1 MQLAFNAREYSLLP
15 YLETLVKDIHFQQNG
30 CRDHHVVVLRP
41 EFCISRLKIHRSETK
56 SGKRKFKRMLI
67 FLFVEEGKL
76 FIKKSSFEEFHLVFL
91 TAEHMVCFESDND
104 EGHPQHTTYST
115 REGRSATQLMLF

>member
-1 MQLAFNAREYSLLP
+1 M
-15 YLETLVKDIHFQQNG
+15 
-30 CRDHHVVVLRP
+30 VVLRP
-41 EFCISRLKIHRSETK
+41 EFYISRLKIHCSKTK
-56 SGKRKFKRMLI
+56 NGKRKFKRILI

-76 FIKKSSFEEFHLVFL
+76 FIKKSSFEEFNLVFL

-115 REGRSATQLMLF
+115 RAG